1 MNERADR
8 SGGATPGGDRTHRVP
23 VLVVGGS
30 LVGLSTSVFLGR
42 LGVRHTLVERHT
54 GTSIHPRGRG
64 NNVRTMEIFRVAGT
78 EPDIRRAAATL
89 ADNHGILQTPTLVG
103 DAGEWLFKQIDAGGG
118 LARFSPSSW
127 CLCSQNDLEPE
138 LLTHA
143 TNLGGDV
150 RFGTELLSFE
160 ADAEGVTAIVKSRE
174 TGEHTTIRADYMV
187 AADGP
192 RSPVREQLGI
202 GQSGPGDLFHNVS
215 ITFRSRRLADVVG
228 ERRFIVCYL
237 TDENAD
243 GALLPVDNRENW
255 VFHAPWHPEQGE
267 TVEDFTDERCAA
279 HIRRAIGDP
288 DLDVEI
294 TGKAPWHAAQRVARS
309 YRSGRVLLAG
319 DSAHEMSPT
328 GAFGSNTGIQD
339 AHNLAWKLAAV
350 LEGWAGEALLDTY
363 DTERRPVAEATSAR
377 AAARSVEHSHP
388 GFAPPPVMGG
398 GGPGAAGGPDGAP
411 GAAPGAG
418 PDGVP
423 GAGPGGGFGGGSGG
437 VPGAG
442 PGGLSGAGSV
452 AGSGVGLAG
461 GPGGSVGAGAGGAPG
476 AGSGGVSGAGSD
488 GLPGAGSGGV
498 PGGPVAGAGSG
509 VGFDGGPGG
518 GFGGGSGGVPG
529 AGPGGLSGA
538 GSVAGPGGSGG
549 AGSGAGFAGGP
560 GGSSG
565 GVPGGAPGAGS
576 GGRPGGMPG
585 ASGPGGRPG
594 GRPGGGPQRGILNVA
609 LGYRYPQG
617 AVVGADA
624 ASPVVPEGL
633 DLTGAPGSRA
643 PHLWLRQGDA
653 RVSTLDLYEDSLVLL
668 SDAAQPTGWHE
679 AATRVAAE
687 LRVPLKPYRVGGT
700 PEADLVP
707 DDEETDWA
715 RAHGVTRGGAVL
727 IRPDGFVAWRSPG
740 PAPDPESMLR
750 QVVGTVLART

>member
-8 SGGATPGGDRTHRVP
+8 SGGAAPAVHRVP
-23 VLVVGGS
+23 VLIVGGS

-42 LGVRHTLVERHT
+42 LGIRHTLVERHA

-64 NNVRTMEIFRVAGT
+64 NNVRTMEIFRVSGT
-78 EPDIRRAAATL
+78 EPDIRKAAATL
-89 ADNHGILQTPTLVG
+89 ADNHGIFQAPTLVG
-103 DAGEWLFKQIDAGGG
+103 DAGEWLFKEMDAGGG

-143 TNLGGDV
+143 TNLGGDL
-150 RFGTELLSFE
+150 RFGTELLSFD
-160 ADAEGVTAIVKSRE
+160 ADADGVTAVVKSRE
-174 TGEHTTIRADYMV
+174 TGEHTTIRADYLV

-228 ERRFIVCYL
+228 DRRFIVCYL
-237 TDENAD
+237 TSEDAD
-243 GALLPVDNRENW
+243 GALLPVDNKEKW

-279 HIRRAIGDP
+279 HIRRAIGAE

-350 LEGWAGEALLDTY
+350 LEGWAGEGLLDTY
-363 DTERRPVAEATSAR
+363 DAERRPVAEATSAR
-377 AAARSVEHSHP
+377 AAGRSVEHSHP
-388 GFAPPPVMGG
+388 GFAPPPGMGG
-398 GGPGAAGGPDGAP
+398 GGPGGPGAPGGAPAGGPGGPGGPGGAP
-411 GAAPGAG
+411 GGPGGPGGPAG
-418 PDGVP
+418 
-423 GAGPGGGFGGGSGG
+423 APGGGFGGPGG
-437 VPGAG
+437 APGG
-442 PGGLSGAGSV
+442 PGGP
-452 AGSGVGLAG
+452 AG
-461 GPGGSVGAGAGGAPG
+461 GPGGPGGAP
-476 AGSGGVSGAGSD
+476 
-488 GLPGAGSGGV
+488 
-498 PGGPVAGAGSG
+498 
-509 VGFDGGPGG
+509 
-518 GFGGGSGGVPG
+518 
-529 AGPGGLSGA
+529 
-538 GSVAGPGGSGG
+538 
-549 AGSGAGFAGGP
+549 GGP
-560 GGSSG
+560 GGS
-565 GVPGGAPGAGS
+565 
-576 GGRPGGMPG
+576 
-585 ASGPGGRPG
+585 
-594 GRPGGGPQRGILNVA
+594 PQRGILNVA

-617 AVVGADA
+617 AVVGADPA
-624 ASPVVPEGL
+624 TPVVPEGL

-643 PHLWLRQGDA
+643 PHLWLHRAGDGA

-679 AATRVAAE
+679 AATRLASE
-687 LRVPLKPYRVGGT
+687 LRVPLKSYRVGGT
-700 PEADLVP
+700 QEADLTP
-707 DDEETDWA
+707 DAEDTDWA

-727 IRPDGFVAWRSPG
+727 VRPDGFVAWRSPG

-750 QVVGTVLART
+750 QVVRTVLSLA

>member
-8 SGGATPGGDRTHRVP
+8 SGGAAPGAGRTHRVP

-30 LVGLSTSVFLGR
+30 LVGLSMSVFLGR
-42 LGVRHTLVERHT
+42 LGVRHTLVERHA

-64 NNVRTMEIFRVAGT
+64 NNVRTMEIFRVADT

-103 DAGEWLFKQIDAGGG
+103 DAGEWLFKQIDPGNG

-143 TNLGGDV
+143 VNLGGDL

-160 ADAEGVTAIVKSRE
+160 TDADGVTAIVKSRE
-174 TGEHTTIRADYMV
+174 TGEHTTIRADYLV

-228 ERRFIVCYL
+228 DRRFIVCYL

-350 LEGWAGEALLDTY
+350 LEGWAGEPLLDTY
-363 DTERRPVAEATSAR
+363 DAERRPVAEATSAR
-377 AAARSVEHSHP
+377 AAHRSVEHSHP
-388 GFAPPPVMGG
+388 GFAPPPGMGGGAPGGAPRGGPGGGAGGEGPGGAPRGGPGGAPGG
-398 GGPGAAGGPDGAP
+398 GGPG
-411 GAAPGAG
+411 
-418 PDGVP
+418 GVP
-423 GAGPGGGFGGGSGG
+423 GG
-437 VPGAG
+437 
-442 PGGLSGAGSV
+442 
-452 AGSGVGLAG
+452 G
-461 GPGGSVGAGAGGAPG
+461 GPGGMP
-476 AGSGGVSGAGSD
+476 
-488 GLPGAGSGGV
+488 GGV
-498 PGGPVAGAGSG
+498 PGG
-509 VGFDGGPGG
+509 GGP
-518 GFGGGSGGVPG
+518 
-529 AGPGGLSGA
+529 AGTR
-538 GSVAGPGGSGG
+538 
-549 AGSGAGFAGGP
+549 
-560 GGSSG
+560 G
-565 GVPGGAPGAGS
+565 GVPGGGGPAGTRVGAPG
-576 GGRPGGMPG
+576 GGGPAG
-585 ASGPGGRPG
+585 ASGGAPAGP
-594 GRPGGGPQRGILNVA
+594 PGGPQRGILNVA

-617 AVVGADA
+617 AVVGADPA
-624 ASPVVPEGL
+624 TPVVPEGL

-643 PHLWLRQGDA
+643 PHLWLRRGEE
-653 RVSTLDLYEDSLVLL
+653 RLSTLDLYEDSLVLL

-679 AATRVAAE
+679 AATEVAAA

-700 PEADLVP
+700 PGADLVP

-740 PAPDPESMLR
+740 PAPDPEAMLR
-750 QVVGTVLART
+750 QVVGTVLSRA

>member
-8 SGGATPGGDRTHRVP
+8 SGAAAPGGGTHRVP
-23 VLVVGGS
+23 VLIVGGS

-42 LGVRHTLVERHT
+42 LGVRHTLVERHA

-143 TNLGGDV
+143 TDLGGDL

-160 ADAEGVTAIVKSRE
+160 ADTDGVTAIVKSRE
-174 TGEHTTIRADYMV
+174 TGEHTTIRADYLV

-202 GQSGPGDLFHNVS
+202 GQSGPGDLFHNIS

-228 ERRFIVCYL
+228 DRRFIVCYL
-237 TDENAD
+237 TSEDAD

-267 TVEDFTDERCAA
+267 TVEDFTDERCVA

-288 DLDVEI
+288 DLDIEI
-294 TGKAPWHAAQRVARS
+294 TGRAPWHAAQRVARS

-350 LEGWAGEALLDTY
+350 LEGWAGDGLLDTY

-388 GFAPPPVMGG
+388 GFAPPPGPGGEFGGPRRGRGGALGG
-398 GGPGAAGGPDGAP
+398 GAPAGDTPGAGAP
-411 GAAPGAG
+411 G
-418 PDGVP
+418 
-423 GAGPGGGFGGGSGG
+423 
-437 VPGAG
+437 
-442 PGGLSGAGSV
+442 
-452 AGSGVGLAG
+452 
-461 GPGGSVGAGAGGAPG
+461 
-476 AGSGGVSGAGSD
+476 
-488 GLPGAGSGGV
+488 
-498 PGGPVAGAGSG
+498 
-509 VGFDGGPGG
+509 
-518 GFGGGSGGVPG
+518 
-529 AGPGGLSGA
+529 
-538 GSVAGPGGSGG
+538 
-549 AGSGAGFAGGP
+549 
-560 GGSSG
+560 
-565 GVPGGAPGAGS
+565 
-576 GGRPGGMPG
+576 
-585 ASGPGGRPG
+585 
-594 GRPGGGPQRGILNVA
+594 GGGPQRGILNVA

-617 AVVGADA
+617 AVVGADPGA
-624 ASPVVPEGL
+624 PVVPESL

-643 PHLWLRQGDA
+643 PHLWLRRAGDDAA
-653 RVSTLDLYEDSLVLL
+653 RAVSTLDLYEDSLVLL

-679 AATRVAAE
+679 AATHLAADM
-687 LRVPLKPYRVGGT
+687 RVPLKSYRVGGT
-700 PEADLVP
+700 PEADLTP
-707 DDEETDWA
+707 ADDDTDWA

-727 IRPDGFVAWRSPG
+727 VRPDGFVAWRSPG

-750 QVVGTVLART
+750 QVVRTVLART

>member
-8 SGGATPGGDRTHRVP
+8 PDRPAGASGTSGSAGSSGTPGTAGSPGTPGTTGSVPGAAHRVP
-23 VLVVGGS
+23 VLIVGGS
-30 LVGLSTSVFLGR
+30 LVGLSMSVFLGR
-42 LGVRHTLVERHT
+42 LGVRHTLVERHA
-54 GTSIHPRGRG
+54 GTSVHPRGRG
-64 NNVRTMEIFRVAGT
+64 NNVRTMELFRVAGV
-78 EPDIRRAAATL
+78 EADIRRAAATL
-89 ADNHGILQTPTLVG
+89 ADNHGILQTPTLAG
-103 DAGEWLFKQIDAGGG
+103 DAGEWLFKQIDPGNG

-143 TNLGGDV
+143 TNLGGDL

-160 ADAEGVTAIVKSRE
+160 PDADGVTAIVKSRE
-174 TGEHTTIRADYMV
+174 TGEHTTVRADYLI

-202 GQSGPGDLFHNVS
+202 GQSGPGDLFHNISV
-215 ITFRSRRLADVVG
+215 TFRSRRLADVVG

-237 TDENAD
+237 TGEDAD

-255 VFHAPWHPEQGE
+255 VFHAPWHPERGE
-267 TVEDFTDERCAA
+267 TAEDFTDERCAA

-350 LEGWAGEALLDTY
+350 LEGWAGEGLLDTY
-363 DTERRPVAEATSAR
+363 DAERRPVAEATSAR

-398 GGPGAAGGPDGAP
+398 GAP
-411 GAAPGAG
+411 
-418 PDGVP
+418 
-423 GAGPGGGFGGGSGG
+423 
-437 VPGAG
+437 
-442 PGGLSGAGSV
+442 
-452 AGSGVGLAG
+452 
-461 GPGGSVGAGAGGAPG
+461 
-476 AGSGGVSGAGSD
+476 
-488 GLPGAGSGGV
+488 
-498 PGGPVAGAGSG
+498 
-509 VGFDGGPGG
+509 DGGPGG
-518 GFGGGSGGVPG
+518 
-529 AGPGGLSGA
+529 
-538 GSVAGPGGSGG
+538 
-549 AGSGAGFAGGP
+549 
-560 GGSSG
+560 
-565 GVPGGAPGAGS
+565 APG
-576 GGRPGGMPG
+576 
-585 ASGPGGRPG
+585 
-594 GRPGGGPQRGILNVA
+594 PGGGPQRGILNVA

-617 AVVGADA
+617 AVVGADPA
-624 ASPVVPEGL
+624 TPVVPEGL

-643 PHLWLRQGDA
+643 PHLWLRPGGGDA

-679 AATRVAAE
+679 AATLLAAD
-687 LRVPLKPYRVGGT
+687 LRVPLKSYRVGGT
-700 PEADLVP
+700 PEADLVQE
-707 DDEETDWA
+707 DDDTDWA

-727 IRPDGFVAWRSPG
+727 VRPDGFVAWRSPG
-740 PAPDPESMLR
+740 PAPHPESMLR
-750 QVVGTVLART
+750 QVVRTVLALT